1 MAQRRRTQHVRSV
14 NRRNGIT
21 LFELVLVLALLI
33 VIGAM
38 ALPALHGSF
47 NRQILRKSGEQIRVD
62 LAKTRNEAM
71 RTGRILVFQYELGTG
86 NYMTRPWSQESD
98 LIEGNL
104 ALLAAVGGSGVNS
117 DGTQS
122 TGAPLPSSQIMV
134 DPFVQNQTLPEKVI
148 FAGSS
153 IYHDIRSQ
161 QLEESGET
169 TTQMQNSI
177 GLQTQMPPIVF
188 YPDGT
193 TSDAQIF
200 LRNDRNHVIIVQL
213 RGLTGMSR
221 ITDPLPNGTT
231 PQLQVS
237 PQGSMQ

>member
-14 NRRNGIT
+14 NRRDGIT
-21 LFELVLVLALLI
+21 LFELVLVLALLV

-104 ALLAAVGGSGVNS
+104 ALLAAVGGSGVNP

-122 TGAPLPSSQIMV
+122 NGAPLPSSQIMV
-134 DPFVQNQTLPEKVI
+134 DPYVQNQTLPEKVI

-153 IYHDIRSQ
+153 VYHDIRSQ

-169 TTQMQNSI
+169 TT
-177 GLQTQMPPIVF
+177 
-188 YPDGT
+188 
-193 TSDAQIF
+193 
-200 LRNDRNHVIIVQL
+200 
-213 RGLTGMSR
+213 
-221 ITDPLPNGTT
+221 
-231 PQLQVS
+231 
-237 PQGSMQ
+237 